1 MRHVYFGDARPLSH
15 SRLVVTAYEPLNS
28 QHIANPYPLFVRLR
42 AVEPVFF
49 SEENGYWVVSRYS
62 DVARVLRDPTFVARS
77 HQLGPAVRKAL
88 QPTFSAKRMV
98 GLEPLVRDFANRL
111 IDSFPRHGYGDFVE
125 LFADPFP
132 AMVMRVAI
140 GTLSPEEQKPL
151 ADFDMTVNVLA
162 LGMRSLLADRRA
174 HWLDIVGD
182 PAMIPS
188 VIEELLRFEGP
199 MVSLF
204 RVATED
210 SVIGD
215 HSVPAGAEVQLLL
228 AAANRDEAMYACPE
242 TFDPSRQMPSSHLSL
257 GAGPH
262 FCLGAPLARMQTRV
276 ALEQLSARLPRL
288 RLAPGEVIT
297 FRPDLRTR
305 VPARLIV
312 EW

>member
-1 MRHVYFGDARPLSH
+1 M
-15 SRLVVTAYEPLNS
+15 VTAYEPLNA
-28 QHIANPYPLFVRLR
+28 QHIANPYPLFVHLR

-49 SEENGYWVVSRYS
+49 SEENGYWVVSRYEN
-62 DVARVLRDPTFVARS
+62 VVQVLRDPRFAAPT
-77 HQLGPAVRKAL
+77 HQLDPQVRKAL
-88 QPTFSAKRMV
+88 LPTFSAKRMV

-111 IDSFPRHGYGDFVE
+111 IDSFPRIGYGDFVQ

-151 ADFDMTVNVLA
+151 ADFDMTVNVLG
-162 LGMRSLLADRRA
+162 LGMSSLLAGRRR
-174 HWLDIVGD
+174 HWVDIVDD

-204 RVATED
+204 RFATED
-210 SVIGD
+210 VVIGD
-215 HSVPAGAEVQLLL
+215 HLVPKGAQVQLLL
-228 AAANRDEAMYACPE
+228 AAANRDEAVYACPE

-257 GAGPH
+257 GAGAH

-276 ALEQLSARLPRL
+276 ALEQLSSRLPGL
-288 RLAPGEVIT
+288 RLAPGQEIT

-305 VPARLIV
+305 VPARLVV